1 MPTFGQTLLKTG
13 GKYSRDPGR
22 ILAALAQ
29 NPEGTTGFDI
39 AETGGILILG
49 CWGHPMSR
57 AAETSWVGWGE
68 EFTDE
73 HVFDLSLSFP
83 AKSILR
89 ERSLPLKCHQLSEGR
104 MLSFYK

>member
-49 CWGHPMSR
+49 C
-57 AAETSWVGWGE
+57 
-68 EFTDE
+68 
-73 HVFDLSLSFP
+73 
-83 AKSILR
+83 
-89 ERSLPLKCHQLSEGR
+89 
-104 MLSFYK
+104 